1 MHPPNLFVP
10 KESLRVS
17 ASNRKKP
24 EGKAD
29 QQQVTTGATTPERP
43 STESIVSPSSSIST
57 SEDFIYASGPAEN
70 DGEETDDIPVIYEM

>member
-10 KESLRVS
+10 KESVRVS

-24 EGKAD
+24 EGKAGHHRGHHAGKAEYR
-29 QQQVTTGATTPERP
+29 VGCF
-43 STESIVSPSSSIST
+43 PSSSIST